1 MKLTTFLTRFGI
13 NTTTNF
19 DLKFIA
25 KELGLDIKVLMRDEF
40 QSSFDNSNTSFIIN
54 LQTSNENGSH
64 WVLFNDSSLGAT
76 GTPSVLVPALPM
88 FYYFDSYGIPPL
100 KEVTSLISPL
110 KYNTL
115 QVQPKD
121 LKICGQLC
129 IWVLY
134 RMKIKKEDFED
145 VILNLYQELRDL
157 TA

>member
-1 MKLTTFLTRFGI
+1 MKLTTFLTRYGI

-25 KELGLDIKVLMRDEF
+25 KELGLDIKVLMRDEL
-40 QSSFDNSNTSFIIN
+40 QSSFDNSKTSCASQAQNAVIIN

-64 WVLFNDSSLGAT
+64 WVLVLFNIKKES
-76 GTPSVLVPALPM
+76 
-88 FYYFDSYGIPPL
+88 FYFDSYGIPPL

-121 LKICGQLC
+121 LQICGQLC

-134 RMKIKKEDFED
+134 RIKIKKEDFED
-145 VILNLYQELRDL
+145 VILNLYQELKDL
-157 TA
+157 YH